1 MASTPTR
8 TDVMRLINQ
17 TLPSTALVLGVTQT
31 IAWASSYYLPAMLAV
46 HMARDLGVE
55 PSTVFAGFTLSLLV
69 SAPMGPL
76 SGHLIDRFGGHI
88 VLPATSA
95 GFAFGLWGLS
105 QAQDLWTLFLAWG
118 LIGVAMGFGLYEAA
132 FATLT
137 RIMGAEARQAIAGV
151 TLIGGLASTLSWPL
165 SAWMESQWGWRQ
177 ACLGWAG
184 LHLLVGL
191 PLNALWGARRTPAI
205 PPSPNEVDPKPSA
218 PARLVHSNAHVKKT
232 GVLLATAFAT
242 SYFASVAMAAHL
254 PRLLESCGVTLVAAV
269 LVGSLIGPAQVL
281 GRLVEVIFLK
291 GRHPLWSSRVATL
304 GHPLGVLALM
314 TIGPAAAPFFAI
326 AHGAGNGVMTIAR
339 GTLPL
344 ALFGPEGYGAR
355 QGWLVMPSRIL
366 SALAPYLT
374 GLALDA
380 WGVHTWWLTFVL
392 SLLAA
397 LALTMVKLP
406 ADRRVTPEGHPTHI

>member
-1 MASTPTR
+1 MQLIKQTFPT
-8 TDVMRLINQ
+8 V
-17 TLPSTALVLGVTQT
+17 ALALGVTQT

-55 PSTVFAGFTLSLLV
+55 PSTVFAGFTLALLV

-76 SGHLIDRFGGHI
+76 SGHLIDKFGGRI
-88 VLPATSA
+88 VLSATSL
-95 GFAFGLWGLS
+95 GFALGLWGLS
-105 QAQDLWTLFLAWG
+105 QAQNVWTHFLAWG
-118 LIGVAMGFGLYEAA
+118 IMGVAMGFGLYEAA

-137 RIMGAEARQAIAGV
+137 RVMGTEARPAIAGV
-151 TLIGGLASTLSWPL
+151 TLLGGLASTLSWPL

-177 ACLGWAG
+177 ACLGWAC

-191 PLNALWGARRTPAI
+191 PLNALWRARRTTAL
-205 PPSPNEVDPKPSA
+205 SASLNEVDTKPTPEA
-218 PARLVHSNAHVKKT
+218 GPVGSNVNLKT
-232 GVLLATAFAT
+232 TGFLLATAFAT
-242 SYFASVAMAAHL
+242 SYFASVAMASHL
-254 PRLLESCGVTLVAAV
+254 PRLLQACGVTLVAAV

-281 GRLVEVIFLK
+281 GRLLEVVCLK
-291 GRHPLWSSRVATL
+291 GQHPIWSARLATL
-304 GHPLGVLALM
+304 GHPLGVLALL

-326 AHGAGNGVMTIAR
+326 VHGIGNGVMTIAR

-344 ALFGPEGYGAR
+344 ALFGPVGYGAR

-380 WGVHTWWLTFVL
+380 WGNHTWWLTLGL
-392 SLLAA
+392 SSLAA
-397 LALTMVKLP
+397 LALIMVKLP
-406 ADRRVTPEGHPTHI
+406 TDCQAEPTGRPADP